1 MLSGWVALI
10 IMLTRPS
17 LITGLTQMGL
27 EIEETGW
34 NGWIRRSS
42 PPFCPR
48 AARYQPLMANE
59 PGLTSATEL
68 YLCPAKVHLKHET
81 LRQVNSDWKKK
92 RLDFAI
98 ITDKRPTSKKTTWP
112 ERSNKSKGSKTLAL
126 MFISNLDKKNY
137 PLYIETSQEL
147 RKLPYTTYLE
157 IKF

>member
-1 MLSGWVALI
+1 MCANFCAQKLNLDLELCEDYGGNFSWWEKVSRSRLLSTNNHQQAMVNTNVIWLGNLI
-10 IMLTRPS
+10 MPTRPS

-81 LRQVNSDWKKK
+81 LRQVI
-92 RLDFAI
+92 L
-98 ITDKRPTSKKTTWP
+98 TET
-112 ERSNKSKGSKTLAL
+112 ERG
-126 MFISNLDKKNY
+126 
-137 PLYIETSQEL
+137 
-147 RKLPYTTYLE
+147 
-157 IKF
+157 

>member
-1 MLSGWVALI
+1 MCANFCAQKLNLDLELCEDYGGNFSWWEKVSRSRLLSTNNHQQAMVNTNVIWLGNLI
-10 IMLTRPS
+10 MPTRPS

-68 YLCPAKVHLKHET
+68 
-81 LRQVNSDWKKK
+81 
-92 RLDFAI
+92 
-98 ITDKRPTSKKTTWP
+98 
-112 ERSNKSKGSKTLAL
+112 
-126 MFISNLDKKNY
+126 
-137 PLYIETSQEL
+137 
-147 RKLPYTTYLE
+147 
-157 IKF
+157 

>member
-1 MLSGWVALI
+1 MVNTNVIWLGNL

-17 LITGLTQMGL
+17 LIAGLTQMGL

-81 LRQVNSDWKKK
+81 LRQVNCD
-92 RLDFAI
+92 
-98 ITDKRPTSKKTTWP
+98 
-112 ERSNKSKGSKTLAL
+112 
-126 MFISNLDKKNY
+126 
-137 PLYIETSQEL
+137 
-147 RKLPYTTYLE
+147 
-157 IKF
+157 

>member
-68 YLCPAKVHLKHET
+68 YLCPAKVHLKHQT

-92 RLDFAI
+92 RLDFTI
-98 ITDKRPTSKKTTWP
+98 ITDKRWLSKESTWP
-112 ERSNKSKGSKTLAL
+112 ERSNKLKGSQTLAL
-126 MFISNLDKKNY
+126 MFISNLDKQNY
-137 PLYIETSQEL
+137 PLYIEIW
-147 RKLPYTTYLE
+147 KYLLKE
-157 IKF
+157 KILL

>member
-68 YLCPAKVHLKHET
+68 YLCPAKVHLKHQT

-98 ITDKRPTSKKTTWP
+98 ITDKRPASKEPTWP
-112 ERSNKSKGSKTLAL
+112 ERSNKSKGSQTLAL
-126 MFISNLDKKNY
+126 MFISNKQQTKSSFS
-137 PLYIETSQEL
+137 YIE
-147 RKLPYTTYLE
+147 KWKYLLKE
-157 IKF
+157 KIFL

>member
-1 MLSGWVALI
+1 MLSGWVTLI

-17 LITGLTQMGL
+17 LIAGLTQMGL

-81 LRQVNSDWKKK
+81 FRQVNSDRKKK
-92 RLDFAI
+92 RLDFAT
-98 ITDKRPTSKKTTWP
+98 ITNKRPASKEPKWP
-112 ERSNKSKGSKTLAL
+112 ERSNKSKGSQTLAL
-126 MFISNLDKKNY
+126 MFISNLDKQNY
-137 PLYIETSQEL
+137 PLYIEL
-147 RKLPYTTYLE
+147 WKYLLKE
-157 IKF
+157 KILL

>member
-1 MLSGWVALI
+1 MVNSYGQKLSGWVTLI
-10 IMLTRPS
+10 TMLTRPS

-81 LRQVNSDWKKK
+81 LRQVNCD
-92 RLDFAI
+92 
-98 ITDKRPTSKKTTWP
+98 
-112 ERSNKSKGSKTLAL
+112 
-126 MFISNLDKKNY
+126 
-137 PLYIETSQEL
+137 
-147 RKLPYTTYLE
+147 
-157 IKF
+157 